1 MSRYEDLIVYQM
13 ARKLSARVRAI
24 TREFPKDERF
34 ELTSQL
40 RRAVRSVPNNIAEGS
55 GRRRPRAFAQFVRI
69 ALGSLRET
77 EHLLSE
83 AFEDGY
89 LKEQDHVSLRDDI
102 RHLRILTFRLL
113 RALEK
118 AAG

>member
-1 MSRYEDLIVYQM
+1 MSRYEDLIVYQL

-24 TREFPKDERF
+24 TKRFPRDERF

-40 RRAVRSVPNNIAEGS
+40 RRAVRSVPTNIAEGS
-55 GRRRPRAFAQFVRI
+55 GHQGPRAFARYVRI

-77 EHLLSE
+77 ESLLGD
-83 AFEDGY
+83 ACDDGY
-89 LKEQDHVSLRDDI
+89 LQEEEHVSVRDDI